1 MPSRAELTMGE
12 PARSTAPAP
21 NTWSWRSTGYAWWVV
36 IVLALGLTLSLM
48 DRLIIALM
56 IGPIKR
62 DLSLSDTD
70 IGLLQGLAF
79 TLLYVL
85 AGLPLGRL
93 ADRSSR
99 RGLAALSIMTWSVMT
114 AVCGLT
120 SSFGQLFI
128 ARLGVGVGE
137 AGLSPAAISLISD
150 YFPKHQRARPLAFLS
165 IGTTA
170 GAGLALMF
178 GGAMVHAIGASKR
191 IVLPLLGGVQGWQA
205 VFLLLGAFGVLFG
218 GIFFSVREPERRE
231 RSALREASVA
241 DVLHFLW
248 QRKGYFVAQFLG
260 SSFAVLTLIAFHSW
274 APTLFIRRFH
284 WNTAETGMA
293 YGGCIGLAGI
303 SGIVL
308 GGWAA
313 ERWAGK
319 GDPGAPLS
327 VAALAALGAALP
339 MAAATLLPHPWWV
352 LAALFVGM
360 TLLVIPSALTP
371 AVLQSVCPNEM
382 RGQVF
387 SVYLL
392 VMSIFGYALG
402 PLSVAWITDHVLH
415 AEHRLHLSLA
425 LVAAIAVPA
434 AAVSLAAARR
444 RHRALIALPAAC
456 SCRVA
461 GGRRPACNQCAECG
475 T

>member
-1 MPSRAELTMGE
+1 MPSRAELRLVE
-12 PARSTAPAP
+12 PARGTASAPATT
-21 NTWSWRSTGYAWWVV
+21 TWSWRSTGYAWWVV

-70 IGLLQGLAF
+70 ISLLQGLAF

-137 AGLSPAAISLISD
+137 AGLSPAAISLVSD

-178 GGAMVHAIGASKR
+178 GGAMVHAIGASER
-191 IVLPLLGGVQGWQA
+191 MVLPFVGAVQGWQA
-205 VFLLLGAFGVLFG
+205 VFLVLGAFGVLFG
-218 GIFFSVREPERRE
+218 GIFYTVREPKRRE
-231 RSALREASVA
+231 RAAVQEASVG
-241 DVLHFLW
+241 DVLRFLW
-248 QRKGYFVAQFLG
+248 RRKGFFAAQFLG
-260 SSFAVLTLIAFHSW
+260 SSCAVLTLIAFHSW
-274 APTLFIRRFH
+274 VPTLFIRRFH
-284 WNTAETGMA
+284 WNTAATGMA
-293 YGGCIGLAGI
+293 YGGCVALAGI
-303 SGIVL
+303 TGIIL

-313 ERWAGK
+313 ERWGRR
-319 GDPGAPLS
+319 GDLGAPLS
-327 VAALAALGAALP
+327 VATLAALGAALP
-339 MAAATLLPHPWWV
+339 MAAATLLPSPWWV
-352 LAALFVGM
+352 VAALFVGM
-360 TLLVIPSALTP
+360 TLLVIPAALTP

-392 VMSIFGYALG
+392 VMSTFGYALG

-415 AEHRLHLSLA
+415 AENRLHVSLA

-444 RHRALIALPAAC
+444 RHRALTAIPT
-456 SCRVA
+456 
-461 GGRRPACNQCAECG
+461 G
-475 T
+475 

>member
-1 MPSRAELTMGE
+1 MPSRAELTLVE
-12 PARSTAPAP
+12 PARGTASAP
-21 NTWSWRSTGYAWWVV
+21 DTWSWRSTGYAWWVV

-70 IGLLQGLAF
+70 ISLLQGLAF

-120 SSFGQLFI
+120 SSFSQLFV

-137 AGLSPAAISLISD
+137 AGLSPAAISLVSD

-165 IGTTA
+165 IGTAA

-178 GGAMVHAIGASKR
+178 GGAMVHAIGASER
-191 IVLPLLGGVQGWQA
+191 MVLPFVGAVQGWQA
-205 VFLLLGAFGVLFG
+205 VFLVLGAFGVLFG
-218 GIFFSVREPERRE
+218 GIFYTVREPKRRE
-231 RSALREASVA
+231 RAAVQEASVG
-241 DVLHFLW
+241 DVLRFLW
-248 QRKGYFVAQFLG
+248 RRKGFFATQFLG
-260 SSFAVLTLIAFHSW
+260 SSCAVLTLIAFHSW
-274 APTLFIRRFH
+274 VPTLFIRRFH
-284 WNTAETGMA
+284 WNTAEAGMA
-293 YGGCIGLAGI
+293 YGGCVALAGI

-313 ERWAGK
+313 ERGGRR
-319 GDPGAPLS
+319 GDLSAPLS
-327 VAALAALGAALP
+327 VATLAALGAALP
-339 MAAATLLPHPWWV
+339 MAAATLLPGPWWV
-352 LAALFVGM
+352 VAALFVGM
-360 TLLVIPSALTP
+360 TLLVIPAALTP
-371 AVLQSVCPNEM
+371 AVLQSVCPNEI

-387 SVYLL
+387 SAYLL
-392 VMSIFGYALG
+392 VMSTFGYALG

-415 AEHRLHLSLA
+415 AENRLHLSLA

-434 AAVSLAAARR
+434 ATVSLAAARR
-444 RHRALIALPAAC
+444 RHRALAVLPAA
-456 SCRVA
+456 
-461 GGRRPACNQCAECG
+461 
-475 T
+475 